1 MVTVLGER
9 TVSVFDSQ
17 SIKRFL
23 CYRKNAGVKLAT
35 LQRYRNAL
43 QSARAFFG
51 DKMPE
56 STQSMERWRDYLLQE
71 GYALNTVNCIASA
84 LNVYLVYIGRMDLCL
99 RGKKAPGM
107 SVQPERK
114 GPLLFDSKEIET
126 FLHSRQAE
134 GTELA
139 MMKRYRKALQ
149 SARDFCE
156 KSQPVTAASLLEWRA
171 YLLGIGYAPNT
182 VNCMASALNTY
193 LVYIGYPDWC
203 LPRLRATARK
213 ERGRTEHE
221 DSA

>member
-84 LNVYLVYIGRMDLCL
+84 LNVYMLYIGR
-99 RGKKAPGM
+99 KEM
-107 SVQPERK
+107 S
-114 GPLLFDSKEIET
+114 
-126 FLHSRQAE
+126 
-134 GTELA
+134 
-139 MMKRYRKALQ
+139 
-149 SARDFCE
+149 
-156 KSQPVTAASLLEWRA
+156 
-171 YLLGIGYAPNT
+171 
-182 VNCMASALNTY
+182 
-193 LVYIGYPDWC
+193 
-203 LPRLRATARK
+203 
-213 ERGRTEHE
+213 
-221 DSA
+221 